1 MMFAL
6 LILFGAM
13 SVWLKYGRPM
23 GGVLL
28 DFAKLVDNPESV
40 DDFRN
45 RLAGRTFLKGEFR
58 GRRVVILAQN
68 GNRSRPEMLVVSMET
83 RAAVTMDSYDFAGY
97 RADREGELAL
107 YALEAKH
114 EFVLRLQDGCL
125 KALWRPLS
133 LPLFPRR
140 FDLPKWQSVLEAM
153 DTLVGS
159 LERKAA

>member
-1 MMFAL
+1 MIFAL
-6 LILFGAM
+6 LILFAAM
-13 SVWLKYGRPM
+13 SVWLKYVRPM

-28 DFAKLVDNPESV
+28 DFAKLVDCPEFV

-58 GRRVVILAQN
+58 GRKVVILAQN
-68 GNRSRPEMLVVSMET
+68 GNRSPPELLVVSMET
-83 RAAVTMDSYDFAGY
+83 RAAMTMDSHDFTGY

-107 YALEAKH
+107 FALEAKH
-114 EFVLRLQDGCL
+114 EFVLRVQDGCL
-125 KALWRPLS
+125 KALWQPLS
-133 LPLFPRR
+133 LSVFPRR

-153 DTLVGS
+153 HTLVGS